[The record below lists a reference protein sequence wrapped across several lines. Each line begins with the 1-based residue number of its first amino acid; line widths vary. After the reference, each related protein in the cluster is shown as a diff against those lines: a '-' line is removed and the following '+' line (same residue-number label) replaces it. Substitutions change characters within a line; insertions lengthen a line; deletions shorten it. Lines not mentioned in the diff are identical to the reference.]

1 MGGIGVYSTGAQ
13 TLRLSHD
20 GMSIIQDAV
29 MRRFFATDD
38 PEVASEATG
47 DATIAVEVVSLDTVE
62 VCARRRLGQ

>member
-1 MGGIGVYSTGAQ
+1 
-13 TLRLSHD
+13 
-20 GMSIIQDAV
+20 MSIIQDAV